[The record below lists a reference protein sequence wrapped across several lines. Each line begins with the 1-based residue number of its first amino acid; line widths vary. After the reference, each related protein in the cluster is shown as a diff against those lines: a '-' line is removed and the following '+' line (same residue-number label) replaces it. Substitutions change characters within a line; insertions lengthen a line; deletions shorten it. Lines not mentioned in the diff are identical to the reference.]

1 MFERPIPGQSLT
13 TPEKSSPYEK
23 PADVVDP
30 IDALNIHLDN
40 LNDPEVME
48 GVTNI
53 LEINIDMVTAVE
65 GILRSAVLEGI
76 HSLDVSILIAP
87 HIHEYIKGQAD
98 VLKLDYDEGFVNEEM
113 ANKIRERAIGT
124 KIMKDLNVDIPM
136 TTDNL
141 EEAIPEESEDETQPS
156 PPMQEEAPQGLMA
169 RRTA

>member
-1 MFERPIPGQSLT
+1 
-13 TPEKSSPYEK
+13 
-23 PADVVDP
+23 
-30 IDALNIHLDN
+30 
-40 LNDPEVME
+40 
-48 GVTNI
+48 
-53 LEINIDMVTAVE
+53 MVTAVE

-98 VLKLDYDEGFVNEEM
+98 VLKLNYDEGFVNEEM
-113 ANKIRERAIGT
+113 ANQIRERAIGT